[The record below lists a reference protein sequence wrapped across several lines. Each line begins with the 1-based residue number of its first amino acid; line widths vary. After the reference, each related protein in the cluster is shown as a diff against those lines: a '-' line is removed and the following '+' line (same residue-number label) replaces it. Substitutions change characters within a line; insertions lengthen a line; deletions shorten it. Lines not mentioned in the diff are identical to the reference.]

1 MNREIIF
8 RGKKCKDGRW
18 VYGSYVESHSS
29 WKGCKPH
36 KSWIVPSPMTNGGW
50 FSIRGAYPVKEET
63 VCQYTGLQDV
73 NNIDIYEG
81 DIVTDFINEGKP
93 FGVIEWHNDG
103 YFFINVDFNKKQQY
117 QGSFT
122 PLGEMIRVE
131 IDVHPLDVEVIGNIY
146 DNLELLKGGKE

>member
-1 MNREIIF
+1 MNREITF
-8 RGKKCKDGRW
+8 KGKRCKDGRW

-63 VCQYTGLQDV
+63 VCQYTGLKDK
-73 NNIDIYEG
+73 NGKDIYEG
-81 DIVTDFINEGKP
+81 DIVKCDVMNNEEIFCVTWLDGKARFALTERP
-93 FGVIEWHNDG
+93 EDTTAWLYDYDVDTIEVWG
-103 YFFINVDFNKKQQY
+103 NV
-117 QGSFT
+117 
-122 PLGEMIRVE
+122 
-131 IDVHPLDVEVIGNIY
+131 Y